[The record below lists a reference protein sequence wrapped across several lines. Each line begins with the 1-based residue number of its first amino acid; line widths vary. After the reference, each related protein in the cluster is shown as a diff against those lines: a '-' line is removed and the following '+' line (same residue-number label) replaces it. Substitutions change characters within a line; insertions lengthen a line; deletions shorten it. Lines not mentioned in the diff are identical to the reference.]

1 MERKIKVNLKEKAT
15 QVQPA
20 TQIYLLRV
28 VPAKPYLSMISCLEN
43 ILTSFL
49 NIRYFQ
55 TFNKP
60 LKIEILFVQC
70 GGLRLLQTDP
80 VTEETDPHVCG
91 GQTVV
96 CDRLGQD

>member
-1 MERKIKVNLKEKAT
+1 M
-15 QVQPA
+15 
-20 TQIYLLRV
+20 
-28 VPAKPYLSMISCLEN
+28 PAKPYLSVISCLEN